1 MRLKTRPQRG
11 FTLVEAIIVIVI
23 IGVIAAVVAVFIRSP
38 LQGYF
43 DMEAR
48 VELSDTADTALRR
61 IGRDLRLALPN
72 SVRVTGA
79 TATGNKLMEFLQT
92 RTGGRYR
99 SEVTGIVGAPGAPLQ
114 PGVAS
119 ATTFDV
125 LGDMTLGGTLSLPA
139 AGEQVVVYN
148 LGITGA
154 NAYNGDNRATIASA
168 TANSITL
175 TAAMLFPL
183 DSPAHRFQVVDT
195 PVSYYCNTAA
205 GTLTRHSGYAIQA
218 IQPNPPAGGVVIA
231 QDISDCSFTYDSIN
245 ERYGLVSMRIVLSK
259 NNETVSLYHEVH
271 VSNVP

>member
-1 MRLKTRPQRG
+1 MTTRTQHQRG
-11 FTLVEAIIVIVI
+11 FTLVEAIMVIVI
-23 IGVIAAVVAVFIRSP
+23 TGVIAGIVAIFIRAP
-38 LQGYF
+38 VQAYF

-48 VELSDTADTALRR
+48 VELTDTADTALRR

-72 SVRVTGA
+72 SVRVSGN
-79 TATGNKLMEFLQT
+79 TALEFLQT

-99 SEVTGIVGAPGAPLQ
+99 AEVTGIVGAQGLPLRPGGEAA
-114 PGVAS
+114 V
-119 ATTFDV
+119 TFDV
-125 LGDMTLGGTLSLPA
+125 LGDLTLGGILPLPA

-148 LGITGA
+148 LGIQGA
-154 NAYNGDNRATIASA
+154 DAYNGDNRATIASA

-175 TAAMLFPL
+175 TAAKLFPL

-195 PVSYYCNTAA
+195 PVSYFCNPAA

-218 IQPNPPAGGVVIA
+218 TQPNPPPGGAVIA
-231 QDISDCSFTYDSIN
+231 QDILSCTFTYDQIN
-245 ERYGLVSMRIVLSK
+245 ERYGLVAMRIVLRK